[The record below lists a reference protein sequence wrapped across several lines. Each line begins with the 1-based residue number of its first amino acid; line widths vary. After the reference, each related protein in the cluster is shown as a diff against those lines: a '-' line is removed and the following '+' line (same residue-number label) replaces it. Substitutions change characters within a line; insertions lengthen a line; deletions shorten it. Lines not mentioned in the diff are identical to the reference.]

1 MSGRRVIRG
10 LYFQFYCFFYGYLS
24 PFTFLLSLHEK
35 VRFYTFLKMKNHKVS
50 YSILQNHKVSYFIVH
65 ICVIFLH
72 MYKQLLLS
80 DQVEPWHFLWDSKRD
95 FNFPIPTSLDLDL
108 HIYSLDWDA
117 KQNTFMPNYWNDWK
131 YDAEQWLNCLL
142 LMHACCRTLVITMTR
157 DCLECLLW
165 ILSWE
170 MEEKCSQTQEEMK
183 WDEINDRI
191 HQAIAHA
198 MAPPTDK

>member
-131 YDAEQWLNCLL
+131 YDAEQWLNNTVNSVCCEFWAGKWRRNVPKLRRRWNEMKLMIEYTKPL
-142 LMHACCRTLVITMTR
+142 LMPWLRQQINNQIYR
-157 DCLECLLW
+157 LELKL
-165 ILSWE
+165 
-170 MEEKCSQTQEEMK
+170 
-183 WDEINDRI
+183 R
-191 HQAIAHA
+191 
-198 MAPPTDK
+198 

>member
-1 MSGRRVIRG
+1 M
-10 LYFQFYCFFYGYLS
+10 QN
-24 PFTFLLSLHEK
+24 HE
-35 VRFYTFLKMKNHKVS
+35 VS
-50 YSILQNHKVSYFIVH
+50 YSILH
-65 ICVIFLH
+65 ICVTFLH

-108 HIYSLDWDA
+108 HIYLSIHWDWDA
-117 KQNTFMPNYWNDWK
+117 KQNTFMPKK
-131 YDAEQWLNCLL
+131 YDEQWLNCLL
-142 LMHACCRTLVITMTR
+142 LMHACCRTIVISMTR
-157 DCLECLLW
+157 DCLEFLLW
-165 ILSWE
+165 SLSWE

-198 MAPPTDK
+198 IFPPRDK